1 MRVHC
6 ATWIT
11 SPALP
16 AAFVASAYAQTPV
29 PSPLREHTWTAN
41 AEVFSEY
48 IFRGIAQTAGK
59 RAIQGG
65 FDYAHASGYGA
76 AKDRGVISIR
86 KTF

>member
-1 MRVHC
+1 
-6 ATWIT
+6 
-11 SPALP
+11 
-16 AAFVASAYAQTPV
+16 VASAYAQPPV